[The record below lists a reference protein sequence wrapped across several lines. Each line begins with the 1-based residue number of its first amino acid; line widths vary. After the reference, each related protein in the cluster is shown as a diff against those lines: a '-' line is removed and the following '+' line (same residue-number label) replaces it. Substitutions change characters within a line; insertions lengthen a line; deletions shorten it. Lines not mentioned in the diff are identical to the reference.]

1 MLANYIATSC
11 LVAAVILVIYT
22 QYALGVTHRSV
33 RTALIFPISY
43 AFLVPILT
51 FALVGVTAD
60 SSLFAGS
67 QLIVAYWL
75 YWVYD
80 FGIKHPQQGDKPA
93 ANAKTAN
100 ALALRTEKK

>member
-33 RTALIFPISY
+33 RTALTFPIGY
-43 AFLVPILT
+43 AILVPTLT
-51 FALVGVTAD
+51 FALVGITAD
-60 SSLFAGS
+60 SALFAGS

-75 YWVYD
+75 YWVYE
-80 FGIKHPQQGDKPA
+80 FGVKHPQQGDKSA
-93 ANAKTAN
+93 TKATAHT
-100 ALALRTEKK
+100 LSLRTEKK